1 MVGGRRAAAGWVK
14 GDAVRANVLGA
25 NNSMAEQANNAE
37 RAPAG
42 VVAELA
48 AGWRRLP
55 EKGFFLGLL
64 AAWLALFHWLG
75 NSTLGY
81 LRTPSLLLWMKGAYD
96 TPANDDG
103 HGNLIPFVVLGLFW
117 WRRAELLAVPKR
129 VWGPGLVVLAA
140 AVLVHVA
147 GYVVQQPRVSVVAM
161 FAGIYALMG
170 LAWGPAWLRASFFPF
185 VLFVFCIPL
194 GSLAEGVTFP
204 LRMVVAQA
212 TAWISN
218 EVLGIAVVRDGSQIF
233 SPARTFNYDV
243 APACSGIRSLI
254 SLLALTVVYGFL
266 TFRAAWKRGLMVVI
280 AVPLA
285 VVGNVVRL
293 LGVVVVAEA
302 FGQDAGAWVEQRLGF
317 ITFAV
322 AIGCVLGIGWWL
334 REGKGVEDLKRVEGL
349 KRGDELKRGDAG
361 GEA

>member
-1 MVGGRRAAAGWVK
+1 MEGMNDERPMTAVGESFADELKRYWVT
-14 GDAVRANVLGA
+14 
-25 NNSMAEQANNAE
+25 
-37 RAPAG
+37 
-42 VVAELA
+42 
-48 AGWRRLP
+48 WP

-64 AAWLALFHWLG
+64 VAWLVLFHRLG

-81 LRTPSLLLWMKGAYD
+81 VDTASLFQWLYTAYNSPSS
-96 TPANDDG
+96 DDG

-117 WRRAELLAVPKR
+117 WRREELLAVPKR
-129 VWGPGLVVLAA
+129 VWWPGLALLAA

-147 GYVVQQPRVSVVAM
+147 GYVVQQPRVSVVAL
-161 FAGIYALMG
+161 FAGIYGLMG

-185 VLFVFCIPL
+185 VLFVFCVPL

-204 LRMVVAQA
+204 LRMLVAQA

-266 TFRAAWKRGLMVVI
+266 TFRAAWKRGLMVVL

-293 LGVVVVAEA
+293 LGVIVVADA
-302 FGQDAGAWVEQRLGF
+302 FGQDAGAFVEQRLGF

-322 AIGCVLGIGWWL
+322 AIGCVLGLGWWL
-334 REGKGVEDLKRVEGL
+334 REGKPIAD
-349 KRGDELKRGDAG
+349 DG
-361 GEA
+361 GTVKGAEVSKQSGGG